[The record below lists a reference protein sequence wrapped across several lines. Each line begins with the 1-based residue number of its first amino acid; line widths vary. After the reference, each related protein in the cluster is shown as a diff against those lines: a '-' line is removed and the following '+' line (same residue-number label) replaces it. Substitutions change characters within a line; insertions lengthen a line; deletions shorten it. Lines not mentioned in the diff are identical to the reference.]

1 MIHLRS
7 ILHSHQLRE
16 DDFHL
21 RRYSRLGLM
30 FPVEYLD
37 SRITDMD
44 THLDIYSDMDKSVGC
59 HHIRVNMKQ
68 YSLRRFDSSLHIEG
82 IQLHMLP
89 FHGYFR
95 YRGVELIRTGL
106 IRTTF

>member
-1 MIHLRS
+1 
-7 ILHSHQLRE
+7 
-16 DDFHL
+16 
-21 RRYSRLGLM
+21 M

-44 THLDIYSDMDKSVGC
+44 IHLGIYSDMDKSVGC

-68 YSLRRFDSSLHIEG
+68 YSLRRFDSLLHTEG

-89 FHGYFR
+89 FHGLFR
-95 YRGVELIRTGL
+95 YLIRYSL
-106 IRTTF
+106 